1 MPEDLKTI
9 FNVLV
14 LVFVLATMF
23 GLGLDL
29 TVRRIYTPLRDRG
42 LVSRALLVNFV
53 VAPVL
58 AYAVA
63 RLFGLDRDLGTG
75 LFILGVTA
83 GSPMT
88 IKVVQIARGDMAAT
102 AGLMVLLQVLT
113 ILFAPLTLT
122 VLVDD
127 VAVDVLAMTQAMG
140 ATLLL
145 PLALGLLVTARYP
158 ELGELLGPHI
168 KQAAG
173 ITLMLQ
179 AALGLV
185 IGIDDFIDL
194 LDTGA
199 LPAITVF
206 VVAMLVVG
214 YLLGGPSADA
224 RVVTSLVSSQRNT
237 SAALLITIQNF
248 AEPAIVVMVI
258 IGAALMMVV
267 GAVAAG
273 ELGKRSAVIDASADA
288 LST

>member
-63 RLFGLDRDLGTG
+63 RLFGLDRELGTG
-75 LFILGVTA
+75 LFILGVAA

-214 YLLGGPSADA
+214 YLLGGPSAEA

-273 ELGKRSAVIDASADA
+273 ELGKRSAVIDASAEA